1 MAKTT
6 TCVSCKRKNMSIA
19 AAGECGRCYGR
30 RRAGKDPLTNKPI
43 ATVAGAA
50 EVGSVESVELLSI
63 QKPAAPPQETAL
75 EPESSVRA
83 ACVAYM
89 DAPPKPDRSRKPRPY
104 PTPETITLP
113 FTSLRD
119 ADLYGKLQTLAAT
132 HRRTLEDEIMFQLE
146 DRVMQIEDVYLS
158 ILDK

>member
-1 MAKTT
+1 MTKRITCKTCGRENMALATG
-6 TCVSCKRKNMSIA
+6 
-19 AAGECGRCYGR
+19 GECGRCYGR
-30 RRAGKDPLTNKPI
+30 RKAGRDPLTNEPI
-43 ATVAGAA
+43 
-50 EVGSVESVELLSI
+50 SVVSDDNVELLSI

-75 EPESSVRA
+75 EPASSVRA

-89 DAPPKPDRSRKPRPY
+89 DAPPKPDYSRKPRPY

-119 ADLYGKLQTLAAT
+119 ADLYGKLQCLAAT

-146 DRVMQIEDVYLS
+146 DRVMQIENVYLS